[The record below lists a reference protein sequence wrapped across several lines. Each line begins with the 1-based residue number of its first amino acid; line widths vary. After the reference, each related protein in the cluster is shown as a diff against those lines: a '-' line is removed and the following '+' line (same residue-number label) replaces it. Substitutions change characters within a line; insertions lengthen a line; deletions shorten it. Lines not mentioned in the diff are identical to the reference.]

1 MEIKL
6 AKGTLRVAGN
16 VELVGQ
22 GRVLDCAVVH
32 AGQRVVGTGDR
43 VIAVDLERRF

>member
-16 VELVGQ
+16 VDVV
-22 GRVLDCAVVH
+22 VLRTAIRLKNV
-32 AGQRVVGTGDR
+32 AGSAPRAAGHCSNH
-43 VIAVDLERRF
+43 